1 MINTQKTVLISR
13 MITDDSTI
21 TLENVTSLRVI
32 VSENNT
38 QRVLIN
44 DVPVL
49 DRTEN
54 ILQADGT
61 VCENLELNIS
71 FTNALIP
78 AGNPVKQIWIQYRK
92 IKKGC

>member
-1 MINTQKTVLISR
+1 MQKSVFISR
-13 MITDDSTI
+13 MITDDATI

-61 VCENLELNIS
+61 VCENLELTIN
-71 FTNALIP
+71 FYDALLP
-78 AGNPVKQIWIQYRK
+78 AGSPVKQIWVQYRK
-92 IKKGC
+92 LKTHC